1 MLVSKMVD
9 NALLEMT
16 MINMVKHPIVIA
28 TCNARMTQD

>member
-9 NALLEMT
+9 NALLDKT

-28 TCNARMTQD
+28 TCNASGT